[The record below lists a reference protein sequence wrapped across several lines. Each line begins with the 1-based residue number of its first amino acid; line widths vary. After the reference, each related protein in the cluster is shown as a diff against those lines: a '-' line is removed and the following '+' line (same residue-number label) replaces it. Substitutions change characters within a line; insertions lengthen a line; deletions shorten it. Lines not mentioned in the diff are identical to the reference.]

1 MQIKLTS
8 FFAAGLLV
16 LLTVPSHAQKT
27 KGSEFRPEVGISGS
41 LGHIPL
47 LVKSGGRFIQPSV
60 ASFLMPEKSEAE
72 FEANLQKY
80 ADSPVKIF
88 ACNSFLPKDL
98 KSVGPE
104 HNQAAV
110 LAYAEKVFQR
120 ARKAGVEVIVFGSGG
135 SRRIPEGF
143 SEKEATRQ
151 FVALGKKMGEL
162 AKKYGVV
169 ICLENLNSTETNMIT
184 TFEEAYR
191 VAKAIDHPNFRLTVD
206 IYHML
211 KENESPRVI
220 KKAAKYIYHCDLAEK
235 EGRAA
240 PGVGNE
246 DFRPFFKVLH
256 EIDYRGKIA
265 IECRWG
271 KMEEELPV
279 AIRTVN
285 TQLAEAL

>member
-1 MQIKLTS
+1 MQIKIGS
-8 FFAAGLLV
+8 FFAAGLLI
-16 LLTVPSHAQKT
+16 LLTVPSHAQQT
-27 KGSEFRPEVGISGS
+27 GDSEFRPEVGISGS
-41 LGHIPL
+41 LGQIPL

-60 ASFLMPEKSEAE
+60 GSFLMPQKSDAE

-80 ADSPVKIF
+80 ADAPVKIF
-88 ACNSFLPKDL
+88 ACNSFLPKEL

-104 HNQAAV
+104 HDQAAV

-162 AKKYGVV
+162 AKKYGVI

-235 EGRAA
+235 KGRTA